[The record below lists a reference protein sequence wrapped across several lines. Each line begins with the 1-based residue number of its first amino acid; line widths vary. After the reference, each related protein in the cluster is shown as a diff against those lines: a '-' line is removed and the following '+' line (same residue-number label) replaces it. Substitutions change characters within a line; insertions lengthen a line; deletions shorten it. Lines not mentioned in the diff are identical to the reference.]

1 MAYDVTIYPSDLQGE
16 VTIPPSKSMLHR
28 ALIGAAL
35 AKGES
40 KITPFRT
47 NRDIGATIRALKT
60 LGASFRKSGKDIYVT
75 GIDKPDTSMST
86 ADVTDSASTLRL
98 LIPVMALFEQP
109 TKFLLSE
116 GLSKRPMEPYMDI
129 FPDALSHDEDGN
141 LHVKAT
147 LDSGHHSI
155 DGQYSSQFVSGMLFA
170 LPLLEEN
177 SFLEIVNPSSQP
189 YIDLTIDVLKHFGI
203 TIEEAENGYRIPGNQ
218 KFKSRDIKIE
228 GDFSQASLFMV
239 AGLKHRR
246 ISVTPLEEKSLQG
259 DKTMIPIIKRSGGTL
274 EFKDN
279 RITTSQSQINGF
291 EASIKDSPDLAP
303 ALALLG
309 SLSKERCVI
318 NDVKRLE
325 YKESDRA
332 FSIMEN
338 LKAFGVNI
346 YREGDAIITEGAEK
360 VSEDLVLDG
369 HNDHRIIMMSAMAAT
384 WAKRPTKILNAH
396 YVKKSYPDFFE
407 DLESLGAKIKREERD
422 TDET

>member
-16 VTIPPSKSMLHR
+16 VSIPPSKSMLHR

-60 LGASFRKSGKDIYVT
+60 LGASFRKSGKAIYVT
-75 GIDKPDTSMST
+75 GIEKPDTSMST

-116 GLSKRPMEPYMDI
+116 GLSKRPMEPYNAI
-129 FPDALSHDEDGN
+129 FPDALSKDEAGN
-141 LHVKAT
+141 LHVKAS
-147 LDSGHHSI
+147 LDSGHHTI

-170 LPLLEEN
+170 LPLLKED
-177 SFLEIVNPSSQP
+177 SFLEITNPSSLP
-189 YIDLTIDVLKHFGI
+189 YINMTIEVLNHYGI
-203 TIEEAENGYRIPGNQ
+203 TIEKADKGYIIPGNQ
-218 KFKSRDIKIE
+218 KFKSKDIKIE

-246 ISVTPLEEKSLQG
+246 ITVTPLDEKSLQG
-259 DKTMIPIIKRSGGTL
+259 DKTMIPIIKNSGGNL
-274 EFKDN
+274 EFKDG
-279 RITTSQSQINGF
+279 RVTTSQSTINGF
-291 EASIKDSPDLAP
+291 ETTIKDSPDLAP
-303 ALALLG
+303 ALALMG

-332 FSIMEN
+332 YSIMEN
-338 LKAFGVNI
+338 LKAFGTKI
-346 YREGDAIITEGAEK
+346 YREDDSIITEGTLK
-360 VSEDLVLDG
+360 TSDDLVLDG
-369 HNDHRIIMMSAMAAT
+369 HKDHRIIMMSAIAAT
-384 WAKRPTKILNAH
+384 WAKRPTKILDAH

-407 DLESLGAKIKREERD
+407 DLENLGAKIKREERD
-422 TDET
+422 SDET

>member
-60 LGASFRKSGKDIYVT
+60 LGASFRKSGKDIFVT

-129 FPDALSHDEDGN
+129 FPDALSHDEEGN
-141 LHVKAT
+141 LHVKAS

-170 LPLLEEN
+170 LPLLKED

-203 TIEEAENGYRIPGNQ
+203 KIDEAENGYRIPGNQ

-274 EFKDN
+274 EFKDS

-325 YKESDRA
+325 YKESNRA

-338 LKAFGVNI
+338 LRAFGVNI
-346 YREGDAIITEGAEK
+346 YREDDAIIIEGTGK

-407 DLESLGAKIKREERD
+407 DLERLGAKIKHEERD
-422 TDET
+422 TDES